1 MRERTGLR
9 PSRYELWAGR
19 SLRSAR
25 LIRRSLAVGVG
36 RLRSRRLLYF
46 AAVRQPTPHHRSC
59 RRRLRRNPPAQA
71 TATKKVPPIVIGRLE
86 AKGLRGGCS
95 RKARSNAVPIRAAVS
110 PIAHK
115 SSTCNHVLRV
125 LSQEVIG
132 SSCTRRTADHS
143 PPGGRRPSAEGRRP
157 HWTQSL
163 RSGLILIRSIMA
175 SSGPCTSPGK
185 RLDAGR
191 WSTPESDRVHGCWC
205 QPLVSDI
212 SGSIDGRP
220 GQGVRAP
227 LNLRRQHD
235 EPWRTLQSG
244 CEAPHRARRAPGQ
257 WTKQPSQLR
266 KRSREV
272 WLRRPGRSRHPS
284 LSDPNQP

>member
-1 MRERTGLR
+1 MRGVTMSVPPSPMRSQQALQECDMRERTGLR
-9 PSRYELWAGR
+9 PSRCELWAGR

-95 RKARSNAVPIRAAVS
+95 RKARSNAIPIRAAVS

-132 SSCTRRTADHS
+132 SSCTRRRAMLMTC
-143 PPGGRRPSAEGRRP
+143 G
-157 HWTQSL
+157 
-163 RSGLILIRSIMA
+163 SGL
-175 SSGPCTSPGK
+175 G
-185 RLDAGR
+185 
-191 WSTPESDRVHGCWC
+191 DRAKGV
-205 QPLVSDI
+205 PSRV
-212 SGSIDGRP
+212 ID
-220 GQGVRAP
+220 
-227 LNLRRQHD
+227 
-235 EPWRTLQSG
+235 
-244 CEAPHRARRAPGQ
+244 
-257 WTKQPSQLR
+257 
-266 KRSREV
+266 
-272 WLRRPGRSRHPS
+272 
-284 LSDPNQP
+284 